1 MKNNNR
7 KIIILEGGRYDNQN
21 NQNKHFFNDNY
32 PIILNTKLK
41 NK

>member
-21 NQNKHFFNDNY
+21 NKNKHFLM
-32 PIILNTKLK
+32 IIIQ
-41 NK
+41 